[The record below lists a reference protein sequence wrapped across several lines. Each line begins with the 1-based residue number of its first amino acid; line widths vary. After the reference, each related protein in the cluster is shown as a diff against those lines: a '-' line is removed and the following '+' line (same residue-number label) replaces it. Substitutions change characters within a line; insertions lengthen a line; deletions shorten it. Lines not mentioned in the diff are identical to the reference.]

1 MTDELGTQVL
11 ATVNQMRSDLSA
23 HANGEE
29 TDIKEIR
36 SDIVTIKDDL
46 NDWRLAAERR
56 HSELVGSIM
65 SYVDSTNEMREAFL
79 HVEGKPD
86 FTGHK
91 SDHLTRKQFADWAAD
106 VKTDVIKNT
115 IKVGFL
121 GLLGWIGFILW
132 EAFLRGPHK

>member
-23 HANGEE
+23 HADGEE
-29 TDIKEIR
+29 DEIRDIKEDIAQIR
-36 SDIVTIKDDL
+36 MNL
-46 NDWRLAAERR
+46 NEWRLAAERR
-56 HSELVGSIM
+56 HSELVGSIIA
-65 SYVDSTNEMREAFL
+65 YVDSTNEMREAFL

-86 FTGHK
+86 FAGHK
-91 SDHLTRKQFADWAAD
+91 GDHLTRKQFADWTAD
-106 VKTDVIKNT
+106 VKSDVIKNT

-121 GLLGWIGFILW
+121 GLLGWVGFILW